1 MNNGQVEKLS
11 CGEGDRL
18 LMKRISMLIC
28 CVAVL
33 ALGATMA
40 AADQSSSVEEA
51 FVDALGSCGGSSKVS
66 SLLATTKDPGLMR
79 ALRYAIIV
87 EGADDAAAVP
97 GSDNGHS
104 DCIRKELRA
113 RGVTTSQLEVI
124 PDCVA
129 NDWPEPLDNLG
140 TCVVHRAKLTGGS
153 AASN

>member
-1 MNNGQVEKLS
+1 
-11 CGEGDRL
+11 
-18 LMKRISMLIC
+18 MKRFSVLVC
-28 CVAVL
+28 AVVL
-33 ALGATMA
+33 ALGATIAA
-40 AADQSSSVEEA
+40 AADTSTSVEEA
-51 FVDALGSCGGSSKVS
+51 FVDAVGSCGGSSKVS
-66 SLLATTKDPGLMR
+66 SLLATTKDPGLLR

-97 GSDNGHS
+97 GSDKNHS

-140 TCVVHRAKLTGGS
+140 TCVVHRARLTGG
-153 AASN
+153 AASSAKSSD

>member
-1 MNNGQVEKLS
+1 
-11 CGEGDRL
+11 
-18 LMKRISMLIC
+18 MKRFSVLVC
-28 CVAVL
+28 CAVVL
-33 ALGATMA
+33 ALGATIAA
-40 AADQSSSVEEA
+40 AADTSTSVEEA
-51 FVDALGSCGGSSKVS
+51 FVDAVGSCGGSSKVS

-87 EGADDAAAVP
+87 EGADDAAAIP
-97 GSDNGHS
+97 GSDKSHS

-140 TCVVHRAKLTGGS
+140 TCVVHRARLTGG
-153 AASN
+153 AASSAKSSD